1 MNKMTFLQIKK
12 VFQNKNE
19 QNAQIAIYQV
29 FLLTK

>member
-1 MNKMTFLQIKK
+1 MSKMTFLQIKK

-29 FLLTK
+29 FC